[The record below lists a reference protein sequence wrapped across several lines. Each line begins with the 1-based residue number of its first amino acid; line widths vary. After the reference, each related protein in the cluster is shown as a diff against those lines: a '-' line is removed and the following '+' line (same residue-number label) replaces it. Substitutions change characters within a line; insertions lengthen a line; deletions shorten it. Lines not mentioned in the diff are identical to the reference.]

1 MRPVEAASLGAFSS
15 HAAQVLPRV
24 RELLDAVIRGTDPDP
39 VLPVHAQCDGPA
51 RARFTVQWGPEPAG
65 LGILRPPER
74 QELPRRGELLD
85 AIERR
90 VGRNRD
96 TEAMAA
102 CDAPLKAVADYDD
115 APRDEGCRPWTASL
129 SSRDGDVKV
138 ILTEGL
144 DPIATAWPAKKY
156 SKDLAPPRRSW

>member
-15 HAAQVLPRV
+15 QAAQVLPRV
-24 RELLDAVIRGTDPDP
+24 RQLLDAVIRGTDPDS

-90 VGRNRD
+90 VGRKRE

-102 CDAPLKAVADYDD
+102 CAAALKAVADYDD
-115 APRDEGCRPWTASL
+115 AA
-129 SSRDGDVKV
+129 
-138 ILTEGL
+138 
-144 DPIATAWPAKKY
+144 
-156 SKDLAPPRRSW
+156 

>member
-15 HAAQVLPRV
+15 HAAQVLPRI
-24 RELLDAVIRGTDPDP
+24 RQLLDAVI
-39 VLPVHAQCDGPA
+39 
-51 RARFTVQWGPEPAG
+51 
-65 LGILRPPER
+65 
-74 QELPRRGELLD
+74 
-85 AIERR
+85 
-90 VGRNRD
+90 RD

-102 CDAPLKAVADYDD
+102 CDAALKAVADYD

-138 ILTEGL
+138 VLTEGL